1 MATAPNLTE
10 SIAARLRNDIL
21 VGTYKAGER
30 LPAERD
36 LASRL
41 GVNRGSVREALKKLE
56 QMGLVVIRRG
66 DGATVR
72 HLHEAS
78 IEIVRHLLIVNGV
91 VNRRLLEQ
99 VLDVH
104 EMLVAGAAHL
114 AVERGSPEDHGVRAS
129 CCGISLEPG
138 VSDAERAALFDA
150 LVDVITQASG
160 NLVVQLVRNVI
171 RPALAERMARG
182 AATARRAPAASP
194 RARPCDRRRDRSQ
207 RRCRRPPRRCARWCE
222 SVASGCSPRSTRSSG
237 ARARRPPG
245 ARRRYRLCL
254 SAAIRSS
261 SGGCVMNRRAIPLR
275 ATPDTPNAA
284 S

>member
-1 MATAPNLTE
+1 MAAAPNLPE
-10 SIAARLRNDIL
+10 SIAAQLRNEIL
-21 VGTYKAGER
+21 DGTYKAGER

-99 VLDVH
+99 VLDAY

-114 AVERGSPEDHGVRAS
+114 AVERGNASDHQRARELLRQLARPA
-129 CCGISLEPG
+129 ISAG
-138 VSDAERAALFDA
+138 ERVALFDA
-150 LVDVITQASG
+150 LVDTMTQASG
-160 NLVVQLVRNVI
+160 NLVFQLLRNVL
-171 RPALAERMARG
+171 RSALAERFVLVQRRLAGQPQDLAAVAGAIDAAISARD
-182 AATARRAPAASP
+182 AAGTAAAVRRMVRERREQVLAALDAIERE
-194 RARPCDRRRDRSQ
+194 RARAGGDPET
-207 RRCRRPPRRCARWCE
+207 PT
-222 SVASGCSPRSTRSSG
+222 G
-237 ARARRPPG
+237 
-245 ARRRYRLCL
+245 
-254 SAAIRSS
+254 SA
-261 SGGCVMNRRAIPLR
+261 
-275 ATPDTPNAA
+275 
-284 S
+284 

>member
-1 MATAPNLTE
+1 MTGAAPKLTE
-10 SIAARLRNDIL
+10 SIAARLRNEIL

-36 LASRL
+36 LATRL

-72 HLHEAS
+72 HLHDAS

-114 AVERGSPEDHGVRAS
+114 AVERGSPEDHRRARE
-129 CCGISLEPG
+129 LLRQLVQPG
-138 VSDAERAALFDA
+138 VSDAEQQGLFDA
-150 LVDVITQASG
+150 LVDVITEASG
-160 NLVVQLVRNVI
+160 NLVVRLVRNVI
-171 RPALAERMARG
+171 RPALAERMLEVQRRQLAESRDLDARVTEIDAAIAAGNAPATEAAVRALLRERRERMLRALDALDSERAAQTPG
-182 AATARRAPAASP
+182 AAT
-194 RARPCDRRRDRSQ
+194 
-207 RRCRRPPRRCARWCE
+207 
-222 SVASGCSPRSTRSSG
+222 G
-237 ARARRPPG
+237 
-245 ARRRYRLCL
+245 
-254 SAAIRSS
+254 SA
-261 SGGCVMNRRAIPLR
+261 
-275 ATPDTPNAA
+275 
-284 S
+284 

>member
-10 SIAARLRNDIL
+10 SIAAQLRNDIL
-21 VGTYKAGER
+21 GGTYKAGER

-56 QMGLVVIRRG
+56 QMGLVMIRRG

-99 VLDVH
+99 VLDAH

-114 AVERGSPEDHGVRAS
+114 AVERGSAEDHRRARELLKQLTRPA
-129 CCGISLEPG
+129 I
-138 VSDAERAALFDA
+138 SDAERVALFDA
-150 LVDVITQASG
+150 LVELMTQASG
-160 NLVVQLVRNVI
+160 NLVLQLVRNVI
-171 RPALAERMARG
+171 RPALAERMALVQRRLAGQSRG
-182 AATARRAPAASP
+182 LAARVGAIDAAIEAGDAAATAAAV
-194 RARPCDRRRDRSQ
+194 RGLVRDRREQLLAALDAIESQGGRGEARDP
-207 RRCRRPPRRCARWCE
+207 RPA
-222 SVASGCSPRSTRSSG
+222 TRS
-237 ARARRPPG
+237 A
-245 ARRRYRLCL
+245 
-254 SAAIRSS
+254 
-261 SGGCVMNRRAIPLR
+261 
-275 ATPDTPNAA
+275 
-284 S
+284 

>member
-1 MATAPNLTE
+1 MTGAAPKLTE
-10 SIAARLRNDIL
+10 SIAVRLRNEIL

-36 LASRL
+36 LATRL

-72 HLHEAS
+72 HLHDAS

-114 AVERGSPEDHGVRAS
+114 AVERGSPEDHRHARELLRRLVQ
-129 CCGISLEPG
+129 PG
-138 VSDAERAALFDA
+138 VSDAEQQGLFDA
-150 LVDVITQASG
+150 LVDVITEASG
-160 NLVVQLVRNVI
+160 NLVVRLVRNVI
-171 RPALAERMARG
+171 RPALAERMLEVQRRQLAEPRGLDARVQEIDTAI
-182 AATARRAPAASP
+182 AAGNAPATEAAV
-194 RARPCDRRRDRSQ
+194 RALLRERRER
-207 RRCRRPPRRCARWCE
+207 
-222 SVASGCSPRSTRSSG
+222 
-237 ARARRPPG
+237 
-245 ARRRYRLCL
+245 
-254 SAAIRSS
+254 
-261 SGGCVMNRRAIPLR
+261 MLR
-275 ATPDTPNAA
+275 ALDALESERVPGEARSPDATRGSA
-284 S
+284 

>member
-1 MATAPNLTE
+1 MATAPSLTE
-10 SIAARLRNDIL
+10 SIAARLRNEIL
-21 VGTYKAGER
+21 GGTYKAGER

-99 VLDVH
+99 VLDAH

-114 AVERGSPEDHGVRAS
+114 AVERGSPEDHRRARE
-129 CCGISLEPG
+129 LLRHLTRPG
-138 VSDAERAALFDA
+138 VSDTEQAALFDA
-150 LVDVITQASG
+150 LVDLITQASG
-160 NLVVQLVRNVI
+160 NLVLQLVRNVI
-171 RPALAERMARG
+171 RPALAERMLEVQRRLAGHSHQLAARVG
-182 AATARRAPAASP
+182 AIDAAIQAGDAAATAGAVRSLVRERREQLLAALDAIESGPAPGAARAPGTAT
-194 RARPCDRRRDRSQ
+194 
-207 RRCRRPPRRCARWCE
+207 
-222 SVASGCSPRSTRSSG
+222 G
-237 ARARRPPG
+237 
-245 ARRRYRLCL
+245 
-254 SAAIRSS
+254 SA
-261 SGGCVMNRRAIPLR
+261 
-275 ATPDTPNAA
+275 
-284 S
+284 

>member
-1 MATAPNLTE
+1 MTSAPKLTE
-10 SIAARLRNDIL
+10 SITARLRNEIL

-36 LASRL
+36 LASQL

-72 HLHEAS
+72 HLHDAS

-114 AVERGSPEDHGVRAS
+114 AVERGSPEDHRHARELLRRL
-129 CCGISLEPG
+129 IEPG
-138 VSDAERAALFDA
+138 VSDAERQSVFDA
-150 LVDVITQASG
+150 LVDVITEASG
-160 NLVVQLVRNVI
+160 NLVVRLVRNVI
-171 RPALAERMARG
+171 RPALAERMLEAQRRLASDAQELDARVRAIDAAILAGDAPATAAAVRALVRERRERMLRALDALEAEVAPAGAQAADAVTG
-182 AATARRAPAASP
+182 AARAP
-194 RARPCDRRRDRSQ
+194 
-207 RRCRRPPRRCARWCE
+207 
-222 SVASGCSPRSTRSSG
+222 VTG
-237 ARARRPPG
+237 
-245 ARRRYRLCL
+245 
-254 SAAIRSS
+254 SA
-261 SGGCVMNRRAIPLR
+261 
-275 ATPDTPNAA
+275 
-284 S
+284 

>member
-1 MATAPNLTE
+1 MTTAQNITE
-10 SIAARLRNDIL
+10 SIAARLRNEIL
-21 VGTYKAGER
+21 EGTYKAGER

-114 AVERGSPEDHGVRAS
+114 AVERGSPDEHRRARE
-129 CCGISLEPG
+129 LLRRLVEPG
-138 VSDAERAALFDA
+138 LSDADRLGVFDA
-150 LVDVITQASG
+150 LVDVITEASG
-160 NLVVQLVRNVI
+160 NLVVRLVRNVL
-171 RPALAERMARG
+171 RPALSERMQDVQRRLADDSRALVARVREIDAAIEGRDAPATAAAVRALVRERRERVLRALDALESERAQG
-182 AATARRAPAASP
+182 AAT
-194 RARPCDRRRDRSQ
+194 D
-207 RRCRRPPRRCARWCE
+207 
-222 SVASGCSPRSTRSSG
+222 
-237 ARARRPPG
+237 
-245 ARRRYRLCL
+245 
-254 SAAIRSS
+254 SA
-261 SGGCVMNRRAIPLR
+261 
-275 ATPDTPNAA
+275 
-284 S
+284 

>member
-1 MATAPNLTE
+1 MTTAPKLTE
-10 SIAARLRNDIL
+10 SITARLRHEIL

-78 IEIVRHLLIVNGV
+78 IEIVRHLLIVDGV

-114 AVERGSPEDHGVRAS
+114 AVERGSPEDHRRARE
-129 CCGISLEPG
+129 LLQRLVDPG
-138 VSDAERAALFDA
+138 VSVAERPALFDA
-150 LVDVITQASG
+150 LVDLITEASG
-160 NLVVQLVRNVI
+160 NLVVRLVRNVI
-171 RPALAERMARG
+171 RPALAERLDAVERRLAAEPRDLDARVREIDAAIEAG
-182 AATARRAPAASP
+182 NAPATAAAVRALVRERR
-194 RARPCDRRRDRSQ
+194 
-207 RRCRRPPRRCARWCE
+207 E
-222 SVASGCSPRSTRSSG
+222 
-237 ARARRPPG
+237 
-245 ARRRYRLCL
+245 RL
-254 SAAIRSS
+254 
-261 SGGCVMNRRAIPLR
+261 LR
-275 ATPDTPNAA
+275 ALDEVEA
-284 S
+284 

>member
-99 VLDVH
+99 VLDAH

-114 AVERGSPEDHGVRAS
+114 AVERGSPDDHRRARE
-129 CCGISLEPG
+129 LLRQLALPG
-138 VSDAERAALFDA
+138 SSDGERAALFDA
-150 LVDVITQASG
+150 LVELITQASG
-160 NLVVQLVRNVI
+160 NLVLQLVRNVI
-171 RPALAERMARG
+171 RPALAERMTLVQRRLAGRSRELAVRVAAIDAAIASG
-182 AATARRAPAASP
+182 DAAATATAVRSLVRERRVQLLAALDAIESEREQGAARAP
-194 RARPCDRRRDRSQ
+194 
-207 RRCRRPPRRCARWCE
+207 E
-222 SVASGCSPRSTRSSG
+222 T
-237 ARARRPPG
+237 
-245 ARRRYRLCL
+245 
-254 SAAIRSS
+254 
-261 SGGCVMNRRAIPLR
+261 
-275 ATPDTPNAA
+275 ATDPV
-284 S
+284 

>member
-10 SIAARLRNDIL
+10 SIAAQLRNDIL
-21 VGTYKAGER
+21 GGTYKAGER

-56 QMGLVVIRRG
+56 QMGLVMIRRG

-99 VLDVH
+99 VLDAH

-114 AVERGSPEDHGVRAS
+114 AVERGSAEDHRRARELLQQLTRP
-129 CCGISLEPG
+129 GISDG
-138 VSDAERAALFDA
+138 ERVALFDA
-150 LVDVITQASG
+150 LVELMTQASG
-160 NLVVQLVRNVI
+160 NLVLQLVRNVI
-171 RPALAERMARG
+171 RPALAERMALAQRRLG
-182 AATARRAPAASP
+182 QSRSLAARVGAIDAAIEAGDAAATAAAVRSLV
-194 RARPCDRRRDRSQ
+194 RDRREQLLAALDAIEGEGGAGRD
-207 RRCRRPPRRCARWCE
+207 
-222 SVASGCSPRSTRSSG
+222 
-237 ARARRPPG
+237 PG
-245 ARRRYRLCL
+245 TATG
-254 SAAIRSS
+254 SA
-261 SGGCVMNRRAIPLR
+261 
-275 ATPDTPNAA
+275 
-284 S
+284 

>member
-1 MATAPNLTE
+1 MSEAPKLTE
-10 SIAARLRNDIL
+10 SITARLRNEIL
-21 VGTYKAGER
+21 VGTWKAGER

-104 EMLVAGAAHL
+104 EMLVSGSAHL
-114 AVERGSPEDHGVRAS
+114 AVERGSAEDQRRARELLR
-129 CCGISLEPG
+129 SLAAPG
-138 VSDAERAALFDA
+138 VSDADRQRSLDA
-150 LVDVITQASG
+150 LVDVITEASG
-160 NLVVQLVRNVI
+160 NLVVRLVRNVI
-171 RPALAERMARG
+171 RPALAERMQEVQRRLAAESQDLQAHVREIDAAIEAG
-182 AATARRAPAASP
+182 DAAATAAGVRALL
-194 RARPCDRRRDRSQ
+194 
-207 RRCRRPPRRCARWCE
+207 
-222 SVASGCSPRSTRSSG
+222 
-237 ARARRPPG
+237 RARRERMLRALDAVEAERAQDG
-245 ARRRYRLCL
+245 ARSVDGTTG
-254 SAAIRSS
+254 SA
-261 SGGCVMNRRAIPLR
+261 
-275 ATPDTPNAA
+275 
-284 S
+284 

>member
-1 MATAPNLTE
+1 MAASPNLTE

-56 QMGLVVIRRG
+56 QLGLVVIRRG

-99 VLDVH
+99 VLDAH

-114 AVERGSPEDHGVRAS
+114 AVERGSPEDHRRARD
-129 CCGISLEPG
+129 LLHRLALPG
-138 VSDAERAALFDA
+138 VSEAERVALFDA
-150 LVDVITQASG
+150 LVDLITQASG
-160 NLVVQLVRNVI
+160 NLVLQLVRNVI
-171 RPALAERMARG
+171 RPALAERMALVQQRLAG
-182 AATARRAPAASP
+182 SAHQLAGGFGAIDAAIQAGDAAATAAAVRSLVRERREHLLAALDAIE
-194 RARPCDRRRDRSQ
+194 REGCD
-207 RRCRRPPRRCARWCE
+207 PETAT
-222 SVASGCSPRSTRSSG
+222 G
-237 ARARRPPG
+237 
-245 ARRRYRLCL
+245 
-254 SAAIRSS
+254 SA
-261 SGGCVMNRRAIPLR
+261 
-275 ATPDTPNAA
+275 
-284 S
+284 

>member
-1 MATAPNLTE
+1 MTPAPKLTE
-10 SIAARLRNDIL
+10 SIAARLRNEIL

-41 GVNRGSVREALKKLE
+41 GVNRGSVREALKQLE

-72 HLHEAS
+72 HLHDAS

-114 AVERGSPEDHGVRAS
+114 AVERGSPEDHRRARE
-129 CCGISLEPG
+129 LLRNLREPG
-138 VSDAERAALFDA
+138 ISDAERAAVFDA
-150 LVDVITQASG
+150 LVDVITEASG
-160 NLVVQLVRNVI
+160 NLVVRLVRNVI
-171 RPALAERMARG
+171 RPALAERMLEAQRRLDSDPQGLAARIREIDAAIEAGDAPATAAAVRMLVRERRERMLGALDALESERAPGAARG
-182 AATARRAPAASP
+182 PNTAT
-194 RARPCDRRRDRSQ
+194 
-207 RRCRRPPRRCARWCE
+207 
-222 SVASGCSPRSTRSSG
+222 G
-237 ARARRPPG
+237 
-245 ARRRYRLCL
+245 
-254 SAAIRSS
+254 SA
-261 SGGCVMNRRAIPLR
+261 
-275 ATPDTPNAA
+275 
-284 S
+284 